1 VPAVDASVDVSDGP
15 SSVDAIGPPGDGPM
29 STCGEASCQPV
40 VGSYISHFAG
50 LDCTGTE
57 SYYTPC
63 NSGTSMPNPDGK
75 IYSWDGNGTAGTI
88 YRTVE
93 NRSFKD
99 TTGACSNAWPA
110 GNTLDYFVTIYR

>member
-1 VPAVDASVDVSDGP
+1 
-15 SSVDAIGPPGDGPM
+15 M